1 MNGEPGV
8 WRVFARACAAVALVC
23 ALTFAF
29 NAALPGAQPGEAQS
43 GPCYTYAFTA
53 EDSEDAGLLVKKRS
67 GQRVLLSGDG
77 GETELGSEPV
87 RLQPGITYTLTADTE
102 QAPAVYLGAYSVMC
116 RLWSATGS
124 VNVAVASAYA
134 VMLLYTL
141 SLYMDKRSERYLLS
155 FAGYLV
161 VMLTWTAAIT
171 VSRQTAP
178 AAFVQQVGFTLLSFI
193 AVRLCASLTKPRLPR
208 ALAWVRSCWLYA
220 VALAAM
226 AVDLLGLVLLRNV
239 INLALMTVGVYILSC
254 AVAQGR
260 RHARVLLAAMVLL
273 MGLRPCVMFFS
284 VDALFMRESLSFYIV
299 RTRTR
304 AHDIILVLA
313 AMLFVNREFAW
324 QFAEK
329 ERLAAHLDELVR
341 ERTQKLMDMQAQR
354 QSVMLNIFHDIRTP
368 LTVMRGALDVI
379 EASPEAVGTMVPL
392 ISSRLRF
399 VTELTGDLFLVAKLE
414 DGQVMLTCARVDLSA
429 VAREQGEQTAQ
440 LAREAGVTLE
450 TEIEPGL
457 VIWGERLRL
466 SQIAQNLL
474 TNAVHYTPRGGLVR
488 LTLAREGGE
497 AVLRVSDT
505 GKGIAPE
512 DQKHIFD
519 RYFHTTAQTKH
530 ESSGLGLTIAR
541 ELTLLHRGTLSVES
555 ELERGT
561 TFIVRFA
568 LLDAADE
575 PA

>member
-1 MNGEPGV
+1 MDNKQKE
-8 WRVFARACAAVALVC
+8 RA
-23 ALTFAF
+23 
-29 NAALPGAQPGEAQS
+29 S
-43 GPCYTYAFTA
+43 
-53 EDSEDAGLLVKKRS
+53 
-67 GQRVLLSGDG
+67 
-77 GETELGSEPV
+77 LGS
-87 RLQPGITYTLTADTE
+87 RLAASEAFI
-102 QAPAVYLGAYSVMC
+102 SV
-116 RLWSATGS
+116 A
-124 VNVAVASAYA
+124 
-134 VMLLYTL
+134 
-141 SLYMDKRSERYLLS
+141 
-155 FAGYLV
+155 
-161 VMLTWTAAIT
+161 
-171 VSRQTAP
+171 
-178 AAFVQQVGFTLLSFI
+178 
-193 AVRLCASLTKPRLPR
+193 ASLICIVLG
-208 ALAWVRSCWLYA
+208 L
-220 VALAAM
+220 
-226 AVDLLGLVLLRNV
+226 LLGLVALAIINAGHAWNDGLLVIISSGLKSPRNMGTV
-239 INLALMTVGVYILSC
+239 LANAAPLIMTGLSVGFAFKTGLFNIGAAGQYTLGAFGALYC
-254 AVAQGR
+254 AIVLQLPWY
-260 RHARVLLAAMVLL
+260 VCLLAAMVLL